1 MQNDQEMRDPNFNA
15 NNQLPATRGAAQ
27 RTSPTSLQA
36 AATSTAVVSPGR
48 DPPNRHPD
56 PVASPPT
63 VPAAAPPTV
72 PAAAPPVSTLAPA
85 APTRT
90 ELVVR
95 KGIYKGRN
103 GYLDTTRG
111 ANGYSPTGKSV
122 YISCFDDNGAERLA
136 GHYIRISSV
145 EFVRWS
151 LPIEV
156 ANAHTYLQSNPLIG
170 QRISEFESAIKSIT
184 FPDQASAH
192 RFRRDIIDLLNHL
205 IPPP

>member
-36 AATSTAVVSPGR
+36 AATSTVVVSPGR

-63 VPAAAPPTV
+63 VPAAAPP
-72 PAAAPPVSTLAPA
+72 ASTLAPA

-151 LPIEV
+151 LLE
-156 ANAHTYLQSNPLIG
+156 
-170 QRISEFESAIKSIT
+170 K
-184 FPDQASAH
+184 
-192 RFRRDIIDLLNHL
+192 RRLHVKKIV
-205 IPPP
+205 